1 MGKLKYT
8 KHIINKL
15 NDLSLSIF
23 NSFYSY
29 IKKLRIKNNTVSNV
43 YDIKDLFGIIINS
56 CSDNATLRGSINKN
70 SNFNDSYLSTLC
82 YWLNKLYA
90 SDLLY
95 DMYYK
100 IYHFSECIDKSIFIS
115 NNDPLIDIYNE
126 YNVLA
131 GDGTISNTSFK
142 NNNGKNMASYT
153 NSIIMNT
160 LTNLVYDH
168 CIRFD
173 NNELKGILNAKLTK
187 SDIIILDRGYSKL
200 TFMDKLADRTNFVIR
215 LTKNLL
221 IHKKI
226 VKANKNSMI
235 IKHNGYDVK
244 LIKYSVDEKTR
255 NIIKDRYKNNNN
267 EEDDNKVFVIAT
279 NLTKLSFNQI
289 TLLYKKRWSIEVC
302 NKYIKSNFNIRHIVK
317 QYNSSQTINKILFY
331 TSLSVL
337 LYNII
342 MLEKTLLE
350 TKYYYEYQGSIKY
363 NFSQSVVLYKQ
374 YLIDSINPCNK
385 KILISKKQ
393 KEHRLKVNK
402 RIKIKRK
409 NTNNNNKKRGKY
421 KSLDKMAKLNN
432 RDDIILQIKEYYKKI
447 KKINDSRQNK
457 FDENYECKF
466 KQYNV
471 S

>member
-15 NDLSLSIF
+15 NDLSLPIF
-23 NSFYSY
+23 RSFYSY

-82 YWLNKLYA
+82 YWLNKLYV

-95 DMYYK
+95 GMYYK
-100 IYHFSECIDKSIFIS
+100 VYRFSECIDKSIFIS

-153 NSIIMNT
+153 NSIIINT
-160 LTNLVYDH
+160 ITNLVYDH

-221 IHKKI
+221 IHKKFM
-226 VKANKNSMI
+226 KANKNSMI

-289 TLLYKKRWSIEVC
+289 TQLYKKRWSIEVC

-350 TKYYYEYQGSIKY
+350 RKYYYEHQGSIKY
-363 NFSQSVVLYKQ
+363 NFSQSVVLYRQ

-385 KILISKKQ
+385 KILISK
-393 KEHRLKVNK
+393 
-402 RIKIKRK
+402 
-409 NTNNNNKKRGKY
+409 
-421 KSLDKMAKLNN
+421 
-432 RDDIILQIKEYYKKI
+432 
-447 KKINDSRQNK
+447 
-457 FDENYECKF
+457 
-466 KQYNV
+466 
-471 S
+471 